1 MQPKAARSERENALR
16 GGEDPSAC
24 QLVGCANRA
33 RVNERTHRVADT
45 LEEEEQE
52 EAGDAAVARTE
63 RGAEAARDARDAVH
77 AQQECSIDE
86 TEERSAEKTPACEG
100 ELAECEHEARARVT
114 NAHALVDEV
123 FHSEGGDAHLRAAA
137 HVRVI

>member
-1 MQPKAARSERENALR
+1 M
-16 GGEDPSAC
+16 
-24 QLVGCANRA
+24 
-33 RVNERTHRVADT
+33 NERTHRVADGF
-45 LEEEEQE
+45 EEEEQE
-52 EAGDAAVARTE
+52 EAGDAVVARAE
-63 RGAEAARDARDAVH
+63 CDAEAARDARDAVH
-77 AQQECSIDE
+77 AQQEYGI
-86 TEERSAEKTPACEG
+86 EEAEEHGAEKTPACEG